1 MTHHRF
7 VDPTKHPPT
16 ATIKK
21 TSKSRVFL
29 FATRFVA
36 LAGNLAAP
44 KTLDK
49 KQAEQISA
57 SSCHGLTLYKMAQLL
72 RAKKDLYRA
81 AEAKKNPRQ
90 VPKSKESLPI
100 HGGSPR
106 KWGSLLWM
114 NRTPVILA
122 QRRNQQRNRSR
133 KVLQPLT

>member
-21 TSKSRVFL
+21 TSESRVFL

-57 SSCHGLTLYKMAQLL
+57 SSCHGLTLYKMAQML
-72 RAKKDLYRA
+72 RTKKSLCRA
-81 AEAKKNPRQ
+81 ADAKRSPRQ
-90 VPKSKESLPI
+90 VSKSKESVR
-100 HGGSPR
+100 SMR
-106 KWGSLLWM
+106 VSLLF
-114 NRTPVILA
+114 
-122 QRRNQQRNRSR
+122 
-133 KVLQPLT
+133 